1 MRRPVLLIMILIY
14 GCTAKRTYH
23 KDREVTFT
31 NGKKTGQVSK
41 VLNEASGLV
50 ASSANPGC
58 LWTLNDSGNPA
69 VVYLID
75 SAARVRLVVKLNTI
89 KNRDWEDIALGD
101 GPVAGRK
108 YVYVGDIGDNLGI
121 YRHKYIYRFQE
132 PSLQDGE
139 EQVITDVKTFV
150 VELPDGARDC
160 ETLLI
165 NPSNNDLYLVS
176 KREEQ
181 VHVYRE
187 QFPYQSDTLRPEK
200 ILTLPMT
207 QIVAGSIS
215 PDGREVLLKDYDDV
229 FYWKMSDEK
238 SIPELLVKP
247 PVTLSYDHEKQG
259 EAIGWKNDGSG
270 FYTLS
275 ESPDVAL
282 AYLRFYK
289 RRK

>member
-1 MRRPVLLIMILIY
+1 MRSVIVVVALLTACSGRPSF
-14 GCTAKRTYH
+14 KE
-23 KDREVTFT
+23 DREATFSKA
-31 NGKKTGQVSK
+31 KKTGQVGK
-41 VLNEASGLV
+41 RLEEASGLV
-50 ASSANPGC
+50 ASAANSGY

-69 VVYLID
+69 EVYLID
-75 SAARVRLVVKLNTI
+75 SAARLRMTIKLSNI

-101 GPVAGRK
+101 GPIAGKK
-108 YVYVGDIGDNLGI
+108 YVYVADIGDNLGI
-121 YRHKYIYRFQE
+121 YRYKYIYRFAE
-132 PSLQDGE
+132 PSQQDGKE
-139 EQVITDVKTFV
+139 LAITEVKTFV
-150 VELPDGARDC
+150 VELPDGVRDC
-160 ETLLI
+160 ETLMI
-165 NPSNNDLYLVS
+165 NPTTNDLYLVS
-176 KREEQ
+176 KREDD
-181 VHVYRE
+181 VHVYLE
-187 QFPYQSDTLRPEK
+187 PFPYAGDTLRPKK

-215 PDGREVLLKDYDDV
+215 PDGREVLLKNYDDI

-238 SIPELLVKP
+238 SIQELLTKP